1 MIFPNIKGRETK
13 KLELNSLKEI
23 ALDFEKDEPII
34 KNNEFLIV
42 EGIEALKVWVYKT
55 IKTTRFKYLVYS
67 NAYGTS
73 IKSFIGKVFTEK
85 VKNDF
90 KKEIIEALLINNYI
104 ESVSIVE
111 YKLDYNK
118 LFLSLKIETKI
129 NKTLN
134 FEVSFNVWYSDRTR
148 D

>member
-1 MIFPNIKGRETK
+1 MIFPNIKAKETN
-13 KLELNSLKEI
+13 KLELDSLKEI
-23 ALDFEKDEPII
+23 GWDFEKDKPLF
-34 KNNEFLIV
+34 KDNNFIVV
-42 EGIEALKVWVYKT
+42 EGIEALKVWIYKT

-73 IKSFIGKVFTEK
+73 IKSFIGKVFIEK

-104 ESVSIVE
+104 ESVSIIE
-111 YKLDYNK
+111 YNLDYNK

-134 FEVSFNVWYSDRTR
+134 FEVSFNV
-148 D
+148 

>member
-73 IKSFIGKVFTEK
+73 IKSFIGKVFTEE
-85 VKNDF
+85 VKRDF
-90 KKEIIEALLINNYI
+90 KKEVVEALLVNNYI
-104 ESVSIVE
+104 ESVSIIE

-134 FEVSFNVWYSDRTR
+134 FEVSFNV
-148 D
+148 

>member
-1 MIFPNIKGRETK
+1 MIFPNIKAKETN
-13 KLELNSLKEI
+13 KLELDSLKEI
-23 ALDFEKDEPII
+23 GWDFEKDKPLF
-34 KNNEFLIV
+34 KDNNFIVV
-42 EGIEALKVWVYKT
+42 EGIEALKVWIYKT

-73 IKSFIGKVFTEK
+73 IKSFIGKVFIEK

-90 KKEIIEALLINNYI
+90 KKEIIEALLINYYI
-104 ESVSIVE
+104 ESVSIIE
-111 YKLDYNK
+111 YQLDYNK

-134 FEVSFNVWYSDRTR
+134 FEVSFNV
-148 D
+148 

>member
-1 MIFPNIKGRETK
+1 MIFPNIKANEID

-23 ALDFEKDEPII
+23 GWDFEKDKPLF
-34 KNNEFLIV
+34 KDNNFIVV
-42 EGIEALKVWVYKT
+42 EGIEALKVWIYKT
-55 IKTTRFKYLVYS
+55 IKTTRFKYLIYS

-73 IKSFIGKVFTEK
+73 IKSFIGKVFTER

-111 YKLDYNK
+111 YRLDYNK

-134 FEVSFNVWYSDRTR
+134 FEVSFNV
-148 D
+148 

>member
-73 IKSFIGKVFTEK
+73 IKSFIGKVFTEE
-85 VKNDF
+85 VKRDF
-90 KKEIIEALLINNYI
+90 KKEVVEALLINNYI
-104 ESVSIVE
+104 ESVSIIE
-111 YKLDYNK
+111 YKLDYDK

-134 FEVSFNVWYSDRTR
+134 FEVSFNV
-148 D
+148 

>member
-73 IKSFIGKVFTEK
+73 IKNFIGKVFTEE
-85 VKNDF
+85 VKRDF
-90 KKEIIEALLINNYI
+90 KKEVVEALLINNYI
-104 ESVSIVE
+104 ESVSIIE

-134 FEVSFNVWYSDRTR
+134 FEVSFNV
-148 D
+148 